1 MKKIIFIL
9 TVFSALFISCAKRG
23 AITGGPKDTIAPVIV
38 KSNPKNYETNFTGK
52 TIKIDFSVYIKV

>member
-23 AITGGPKDTIAPVIV
+23 AITGGPKDTIAPVVV
-38 KSNPKNYETNFTGK
+38 KSNPKNYETNFTG
-52 TIKIDFSVYIKV
+52 